1 MITMKDILNV
11 NYNSVKDVIGDV
23 DYNEDLTR
31 SEAVLMAFINYK
43 NEAPK
48 NAVDTANYS
57 IKDFKLENREGGVVS
72 SKDLEDSD
80 YLLFPSYAY
89 TNDAD
94 GNEIKI
100 ETRYLVSK
108 VEPVDTNNVIDA
120 EKDVLALFKISE
132 FNEGCKDSGYVSEE
146 GVIIGT
152 AVREFLPMRE
162 LGEDVDDRHKSILEL
177 LYKLDTN
184 SPFHTNVN
192 FTAVYKADDLLS
204 VMVKSMFMICG
215 YHDLNYVD
223 FNTMPGAMS
232 VDGKPDLS
240 SIDVNGTKLITVGLS
255 HLSSTSIGTMIDS
268 DIIDIVGDMRKALD
282 PDYLEVPERIK
293 SYVDFVKRY
302 ATDDKFRILDTT
314 AICFERQLSLHG
326 ANLFVNRFLT
336 SIINGNH
343 DIEEGSDYIEEA
355 TKKVVTPDVYLWALE
370 ETRSREEVLHT
381 DNDLTVIE
389 TGDGVFACV
398 SLTSEGF
405 NAIAGLR
412 VNDMLNNIILL
423 NITHNGNNVLFQ
435 GAARSKF
442 LDSRDE
448 KDNIT
453 KITSMY
459 SGYECDGCDIVVNWK
474 EVDNISMFEFEL
486 PVKNLGE
493 FWFKT
498 IASLN

>member
-11 NYNSVKDVIGDV
+11 NYNSVKVVIGDV
-23 DYNEDLTR
+23 DYNEDLSR

-43 NEAPK
+43 NDAPS
-48 NAVDTANYS
+48 NAVDTANYN
-57 IKDFKLENREGGVVS
+57 IKDFKLENREGGEMS
-72 SKDLEDSD
+72 SKDLGDSD
-80 YLLFPSYAY
+80 YIIFPSYAY

-94 GNEIKI
+94 GNERKV

-108 VEPVDTNNVIDA
+108 VEPVDTNNVIDP
-120 EKDVLALFKISE
+120 EKDVLALFKITV
-132 FNEGCKDSGYVSEE
+132 FNEGSKDSGYVSED
-146 GVIIGT
+146 GIIVGT
-152 AVREFLPMRE
+152 AVREYLPMRE
-162 LGEDVDDRHKSILEL
+162 LGEDVDDRHKSILKL
-177 LYKLDTN
+177 LYELDTN
-184 SPFHTNVN
+184 SPFHNKAN
-192 FTAVYKADDLLS
+192 FTAVYKSDDLLS

-215 YHDLNYVD
+215 YHDLSYVD
-223 FNTMPGAMS
+223 FDTMPGAVS

-240 SIDVNGTKLITVGLS
+240 SIDMFDTELITIGLS
-255 HLSSTSIGTMIDS
+255 HVSDVSTGIAIEA
-268 DIIDIVGDMRKALD
+268 DIIDIVSNMRKELD
-282 PDYLEVPERIK
+282 PEYVDVPERITR
-293 SYVDFVKRY
+293 YVDFIKRY
-302 ATDDKFRILDTT
+302 ATDNKFRILDTT

-326 ANLFVNRFLT
+326 AELFVNRFLT

-343 DIEEGSDYIEEA
+343 DIEEGSNYIEEA

-389 TGDGVFACV
+389 IGDGVFACV

-448 KDNIT
+448 KDNIM

-459 SGYECDGCDIVVNWK
+459 SGYDVEVNWK
-474 EVDNISMFEFEL
+474 TIDSVTMFEFEL

-498 IASLN
+498 LANLNEYVK